1 MAQGQDGWHLPSEI
15 WMQLAVGLWLPGYG
29 DHVLMMAKHPL

>member
-15 WMQLAVGLWLPGYG
+15 WMQLDG
-29 DHVLMMAKHPL
+29 DDFSKPKKKT